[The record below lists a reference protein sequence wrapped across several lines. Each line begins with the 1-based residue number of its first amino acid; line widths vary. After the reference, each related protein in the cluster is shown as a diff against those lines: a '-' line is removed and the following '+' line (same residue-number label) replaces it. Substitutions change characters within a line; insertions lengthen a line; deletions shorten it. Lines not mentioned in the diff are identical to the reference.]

1 MQFCNHFFRKL
12 SHQRRT
18 RFPRGFA
25 SSRNVAII
33 PKSSCNTSIDKSS
46 SRADLVLVNTGLGAF
61 MVFPN
66 LPTELRLKIWRFAL
80 PDPRLVDIR
89 FWKEEVVHVEY
100 TSKAGELST
109 TLLLVCKESRG
120 EFHRNYKPSTI
131 VLSATGTSKLNPYPI
146 VPEKLIQHG
155 DIDLRS
161 DVLQLHPN
169 TINEFLLGF
178 KLTMVMDGLKA
189 AAIRV
194 NSWNDE
200 MILHRRLGQSAFP
213 SLKHLSVVFEEVEAE
228 IGHVLADCSDLKSSS
243 FSIVSYRPVHDST
256 IISGSLS
263 FEISKTL
270 QEESD
275 RVANHGANIQTAT
288 FIANNAPCS
297 WTFFLVQESYLLAR
311 ATERMLEHNKRGKEY
326 ADDLLER
333 ITQLVESVEGLS
345 DRNTQIFATDRWR
358 TWIVRFKHGLMIYNL
373 LCAGVLT
380 YRMWSLTL

>member
-1 MQFCNHFFRKL
+1 
-12 SHQRRT
+12 
-18 RFPRGFA
+18 
-25 SSRNVAII
+25 
-33 PKSSCNTSIDKSS
+33 
-46 SRADLVLVNTGLGAF
+46 
-61 MVFPN
+61 
-66 LPTELRLKIWRFAL
+66 
-80 PDPRLVDIR
+80 
-89 FWKEEVVHVEY
+89 
-100 TSKAGELST
+100 
-109 TLLLVCKESRG
+109 
-120 EFHRNYKPSTI
+120 
-131 VLSATGTSKLNPYPI
+131 
-146 VPEKLIQHG
+146 
-155 DIDLRS
+155 
-161 DVLQLHPN
+161 
-169 TINEFLLGF
+169 
-178 KLTMVMDGLKA
+178 
-189 AAIRV
+189 
-194 NSWNDE
+194 
-200 MILHRRLGQSAFP
+200 
-213 SLKHLSVVFEEVEAE
+213 
-228 IGHVLADCSDLKSSS
+228 VLADCSDLKSSS